1 MTDAERIL
9 VRALASARELLTSEE
24 HLSGRDGA
32 EEEFDPARQ
41 AHFVL
46 KTERFHIGLTSE
58 SLVEVFLNAGE
69 DSADVMQLPMSDG
82 DRRLLASV
90 LMSEHEE
97 LTAELLEEAVSAL
110 RRRQLEQRQ
119 RVIKTLIAN
128 AEHSKDLP
136 TLTRLVKEKQEIDQ
150 ALAS

>member
-1 MTDAERIL
+1 MYLGTQIKPRDDSDYRVWAQLGVTHVCGDPPGNPHDWSSDDLKRQ
-9 VRALASARELLTSEE
+9 RE
-24 HLSGRDGA
+24 H
-32 EEEFDPARQ
+32 
-41 AHFVL
+41 V
-46 KTERFHIGLTSE
+46 ERFWS
-58 SLVEVFLNAGE
+58 SL
-69 DSADVMQLPMSDG
+69 DVMQLPLSDG

-97 LTAELLEEAVSAL
+97 LTAELLEEAVMAL

-128 AEHSKDLP
+128 AEHSKDASA
-136 TLTRLVKEKQEIDQ
+136 LTRLVQEKQEIDR